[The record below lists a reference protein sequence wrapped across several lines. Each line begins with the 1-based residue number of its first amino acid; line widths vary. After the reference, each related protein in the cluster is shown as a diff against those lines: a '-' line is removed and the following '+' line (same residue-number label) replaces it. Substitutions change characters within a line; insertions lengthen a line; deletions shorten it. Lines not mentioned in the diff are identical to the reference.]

1 VPKKIIVLSSAAALG
16 SFRGHSYNYH
26 RAVRESLKLAS
37 IEYKVLIPQNNPII
51 DRDDLWETSLRV
63 PVSLVGN
70 LHSKFLRLINYIYY
84 SLCIA
89 VGWILFYRKFSK
101 NAEVIVFYETG
112 GNFLNE
118 ALISFVLKILGKKP
132 YAVWYLIRGFPDTK
146 KFQYLLNMSIFLAE
160 LFAGRG
166 KLILCTDT
174 VLLQDHLR
182 VTLKKN
188 VSSLPIPHA
197 CNKSSDHQEK
207 EEIGLDEIKIWG
219 LSCAGENKGEQYFA
233 NLLKNTD
240 RPCDAQF
247 FVRST
252 FLEKN
257 KIPRRPYINVISSEL
272 DAERFVSLLHTCNIV
287 LLPYFGGE
295 GEAYKLSSSGIF
307 VDAVT
312 AGLLPLVT
320 KDTWMEYELN
330 RFNLNELVVDWSK
343 YTNPFD
349 LCALINRLICAK
361 NTMRK
366 LDDMRHSYAT
376 FHTPNGFLKALY
388 QYNFLPLNDF
398 EKSQKSMS
406 KS

>member
-1 VPKKIIVLSSAAALG
+1 MPKKLIVLSSAAALS

-37 IEYKVLIPQNNPII
+37 IEYKVLIPKNNPII
-51 DRDDLWETSLRV
+51 VNDDLWETSLRI
-63 PVSLVGN
+63 PISLVGN
-70 LHSKFLRLINYIYY
+70 LPSKFLRLLNYTYY

-89 VGWILFYRKFSK
+89 FGWILFYRKFSN

-118 ALISFVLKILGKKP
+118 ALISFVLKIFGKKP

-146 KFQYLLNMSIFLAE
+146 KFQYLMNFSIFLAE
-160 LFAGRG
+160 FFAGRG
-166 KLILCTDT
+166 QLILCTDT
-174 VLLQDHLR
+174 VLLRDHLR
-182 VTLKKN
+182 VALKKN
-188 VSSLPIPHA
+188 VTSLPIPHA

-207 EEIGLDEIKIWG
+207 KEIGVNGIKIWG

-233 NLLKNTD
+233 NLLKNVD
-240 RPCDAQF
+240 RPCDAHF
-247 FVRST
+247 LVRST

-257 KIPRRPYINVISSEL
+257 KIPRRPYIKVISSEL
-272 DAERFVSLLHTCNIV
+272 DAERFVLLLQSCNIV

-295 GEAYKLSSSGIF
+295 GQAYKFSSSGIF
-307 VDAVT
+307 VDAIT

-343 YTNPFD
+343 CNTLFD
-349 LCALINRLICAK
+349 LCALIDKLICAK
-361 NTMRK
+361 NTIRK
-366 LDDMRHSYAT
+366 LDLMSHSYAT
-376 FHTPNGFLKALY
+376 MHSPKGFLKALY